1 MARIVYSAAAL
12 DDLERIVDFLAE
24 AVSADAALVAIEQIR
39 TAVAVLAKHPR
50 IGRRTNGTMR
60 ELVISHGSSGY
71 LALYRLSRP
80 EVVRILRIRHQRD
93 AGYRD

>member
-50 IGRRTNGTMR
+50 IGRRT
-60 ELVISHGSSGY
+60 SSGY